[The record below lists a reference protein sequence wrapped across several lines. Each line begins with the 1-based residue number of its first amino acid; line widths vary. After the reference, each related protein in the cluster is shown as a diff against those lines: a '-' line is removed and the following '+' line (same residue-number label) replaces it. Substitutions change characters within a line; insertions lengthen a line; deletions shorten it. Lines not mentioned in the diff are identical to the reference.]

1 MIRRSIHGF
10 ASLSLPVDGSRGCRC
25 SAGVERLCPGCGART
40 CRSGGDQR
48 ARRGCGNRCSGCCHG
63 SSQGCRA
70 RRKTGAKTLTVAQDT
85 DPGTADVQ
93 LTTEEYF
100 LPLNLYDRLVEA
112 VTTGPL
118 KSELQPGL
126 AEKWSVSD
134 DGLKYTFN
142 LRKGVKFHSGDEL
155 TADDVIF
162 TFDRML
168 DPATKA
174 LNTDFL
180 DMIAGAKE
188 RMDGKATSVSG
199 LKKIDDNTV
208 EITLAAPFAPFLAN
222 LATPAGSIYSK
233 NATTKAGKDFGTK
246 PVGTG
251 PFKLDSWTPDSE
263 VVLSAFD
270 GYFRGKPKFDKL
282 IMKIV
287 PEPQTMA
294 LMFKKGDL
302 DVFDLDFARSQIP
315 EFKKDAQ
322 WKDKIVSGPRVG
334 TYYMSINEKIPPFD
348 NPKVREAIMY
358 AIDRQTLIDKLYY
371 GTGMPAKGILA
382 PGLAGYNDALPGFKY
397 DPEKAKAL
405 LKEAGFP
412 NGFEMTLNQT
422 TDSPTTLKMN
432 EALQAMLAQVG
443 IKAEIKQMDS
453 MPPGRAPA
461 RRVSWAATSR
471 VGRPTFNDPD
481 NFIYTFFAPANS
493 VARSWNY
500 ENKAVQDQLEKARSM
515 TDMAARYKL
524 YQDIENQIV
533 NKDFAYVPLFHLDH
547 LFVVN
552 PKVKNFKPSWNGWSN
567 MPYYGIEITD

>member
-1 MIRRSIHGF
+1 MVSRSPLYRLTTLVAVIVVLV
-10 ASLSLPVDGSRGCRC
+10 LSSCTPAPAPAPAAPAAPAAT
-25 SAGVERLCPGCGART
+25 SAPAAPAATKVPA
-40 CRSGGDQR
+40 
-48 ARRGCGNRCSGCCHG
+48 AP
-63 SSQGCRA
+63 A
-70 RRKTGAKTLTVAQDT
+70 KTGAKTLTVAQDT
-85 DPGTADVQ
+85 DAGTADVQ

-100 LPLNLYDRLVEA
+100 LPLNLFDRLVEA

-126 AEKWSVSD
+126 AEKWDVSA
-134 DGLKYTFN
+134 DGLKYTFT
-142 LRKGVKFHSGDEL
+142 LRKGVKFHSGDVL

-174 LNTDFL
+174 LNTDFV

-199 LKKIDDNTV
+199 MKKIDDNTV

-222 LATPAGSIYSK
+222 IATPAGSIYSK
-233 NATTKAGKDFGTK
+233 AATTKAGKDFGTK

-251 PFKLDSWTPDSE
+251 PFKLESWTPDSE
-263 VVLSAFD
+263 LVLAAFD
-270 GYFRGKPKFDKL
+270 GYFRGRPKFDKL
-282 IMKIV
+282 IMKVV
-287 PEPQTMA
+287 PEAQTMA

-322 WKDKIVSGPRVG
+322 WKDRIVSGPRVG
-334 TYYMSINEKIPPFD
+334 TYYMSINQAIKPFD
-348 NPKVREAIMY
+348 NPKVREAMMY

-371 GTGMPAKGILA
+371 GTGIPAKGILA

-405 LKEAGFP
+405 LKEAGFA

-432 EALQAMLAQVG
+432 EAVQAMLAQVG

-453 MPPGRAPA
+453 AAWSGTRKEGKLGSYTS
-461 RRVSWAATSR
+461 SWSAD
-471 VGRPTFNDPD
+471 FNDPD

-500 ENKAVQDQLEKARSM
+500 VDKDVQDQLTKARSM
-515 TDMAARYKL
+515 TDMAARYKV
-524 YQDIENQIV
+524 YQEVENAIV
-533 NKDFAYVPLFHLDH
+533 YKNFGFVPLFHLEH
-547 LFVVN
+547 LFVVQ
-552 PKVKNFKPSWNGWSN
+552 PKVKNFKSSWNGWSN

>member
-1 MIRRSIHGF
+1 MVSRP
-10 ASLSLPVDGSRGCRC
+10 SLYWLTALV
-25 SAGVERLCPGCGART
+25 AVVVLLAL
-40 CRSGGDQR
+40 
-48 ARRGCGNRCSGCCHG
+48 SGCAPAAAPAPAAPAAPAAT
-63 SSQGCRA
+63 SA
-70 RRKTGAKTLTVAQDT
+70 PAAAAATAAPKAAAPAAKTGAKTLSVAQDT

-142 LRKGVKFHSGDEL
+142 LRKGVKFHNGDEL

-199 LKKIDDNTV
+199 LKKIDNNTV

-251 PFKLDSWTPDSE
+251 PFKLESWTPDSE
-263 VVLSAFD
+263 VVLSAYD

-282 IMKIV
+282 VMKVV
-287 PEPQTMA
+287 PEAQTMA

-334 TYYMSINEKIPPFD
+334 TYYMSINEKIPPFE
-348 NPKVREAIMY
+348 NPKVREALMY

-453 MPPGRAPA
+453 AAWSGTRKEGKLGSYSS
-461 RRVSWAATSR
+461 SWSAD
-471 VGRPTFNDPD
+471 FNDPD
-481 NFIYTFFAPANS
+481 NFINTFFAPANS

-500 ENKAVQDQLEKARSM
+500 ENKAVQDQLAKARSM

-524 YQDIENQIV
+524 YQDAENQIV
-533 NKDFAYVPLFHLDH
+533 NKDFAFLPLFHLDH

>member
-1 MIRRSIHGF
+1 MVTRS
-10 ASLSLPVDGSRGCRC
+10 SLFRLMTLMAIIVLALSSCTPAPAPPPAAPAAT
-25 SAGVERLCPGCGART
+25 SAPAAT
-40 CRSGGDQR
+40 Q
-48 ARRGCGNRCSGCCHG
+48 AP
-63 SSQGCRA
+63 A
-70 RRKTGAKTLTVAQDT
+70 AAAKTGAKTLTIAQDT

-126 AEKWSVSD
+126 AEKWDVSA
-134 DGLKYTFN
+134 DGLKYTFH
-142 LRKGVKFHSGDEL
+142 LRKGVKFHSGDVL

-188 RMDGKATSVSG
+188 RMDGKATGVSG

-233 NATTKAGKDFGTK
+233 AATTKAGKDFGTK

-263 VVLSAFD
+263 LVLSAFD
-270 GYFRGKPKFDKL
+270 DYFRGRPKFDKL

-322 WKDKIVSGPRVG
+322 WKDRIVSGPRVG
-334 TYYMSINEKIPPFD
+334 TYYMSINQTIKPFD
-348 NPKVREAIMY
+348 NPKVREALMY

-371 GTGMPAKGILA
+371 GTGIPAKGILA

-405 LKEAGFP
+405 LKEAGFAD
-412 NGFEMTLNQT
+412 GFEMTLNQT

-432 EALQAMLAQVG
+432 EAVQAMLAQVG

-453 MPPGRAPA
+453 AAWSGTRKEGKLGSYTS
-461 RRVSWAATSR
+461 SWSAD
-471 VGRPTFNDPD
+471 FNDPD
-481 NFIYTFFAPANS
+481 NFIYTFFAPRNS
-493 VARSWNY
+493 VSRSWNY
-500 ENKAVQDQLEKARSM
+500 QNKAVQDQLEKARSM

-524 YQDIENQIV
+524 YQEIEKTIV
-533 NKDFAYVPLFHLDH
+533 YEDFAFVPLFHLEH
-547 LFVVN
+547 LFVVQ

-567 MPYYGIEITD
+567 MPYYGIAITD

>member
-1 MIRRSIHGF
+1 M
-10 ASLSLPVDGSRGCRC
+10 ATLAAVLV
-25 SAGVERLCPGCGART
+25 L
-40 CRSGGDQR
+40 
-48 ARRGCGNRCSGCCHG
+48 SGCVSATPAAPAAPAATSAPATQAPAPAKAG
-63 SSQGCRA
+63 P
-70 RRKTGAKTLTVAQDT
+70 KTLTVAQDT
-85 DPGTADVQ
+85 DPGTADPQ

-100 LPLNLYDRLVEA
+100 LPLNVFDRLVEA
-112 VTTGPL
+112 VTIGPG

-126 AEKWSVSD
+126 AEKWDVSA
-134 DGLKYTFN
+134 DGLKYTFY
-142 LRKGVKFHSGDEL
+142 LRKGVKFHSGDL
-155 TADDVIF
+155 LVADDVIF

-188 RMDGKATSVSG
+188 RMDGKATSTSG
-199 LKKIDDNTV
+199 LRKMDDNTV

-222 LATPAGSIYSK
+222 LATPAGSIFSK
-233 NATTKAGKDFGTK
+233 KATEKAGKDFGVK

-251 PFKLDSWTPDSE
+251 PFKMDNWTFNSE
-263 VVLSAFD
+263 IQLSAFD
-270 GYFRGKPKFDKL
+270 DYFRGRPKFDIL

-294 LMFKKGDL
+294 LMFRKGEL

-322 WKDKIVSGPRVG
+322 WKDHIVSGPRVG
-334 TYYMSINEKIPPFD
+334 TYYTSINEKIPPFD
-348 NPKVREAIMY
+348 NPKVREAVMY

-371 GTGMPAKGILA
+371 GTGIPAKGILA
-382 PGLAGYNDALPGFKY
+382 PGLAGYNPDLPGFKY

-432 EALQAMLAQVG
+432 EALQAMLAEVG

-453 MPPGRAPA
+453 AAWSGTRKEGKLGSYST
-461 RRVSWAATSR
+461 SWSADY
-471 VGRPTFNDPD
+471 NDPD
-481 NFIYTFFAPANS
+481 NFIYTFFAPRNS

-500 ENKAVQDQLEKARSM
+500 ENQAVQDQLEKARTM
-515 TDMAARYKL
+515 TDMQARYKL
-524 YQDIENQIV
+524 YQDIENSIV
-533 NKDFAYVPLFHLDH
+533 YKDFAFVPLFHLEH
-547 LFVVN
+547 LFVVQ

-567 MPYYGIEITD
+567 MPYYGIEIQ

>member
-1 MIRRSIHGF
+1 MVTRS
-10 ASLSLPVDGSRGCRC
+10 SLF
-25 SAGVERLCPGCGART
+25 RLMALL
-40 CRSGGDQR
+40 
-48 ARRGCGNRCSGCCHG
+48 AVILLAL
-63 SSQGCRA
+63 SSCTPPPAPAPAAPAAATQA
-70 RRKTGAKTLTVAQDT
+70 PAAPAATQAPAPAPKAGAKTLTVAQDT

-126 AEKWSVSD
+126 AEKWDVSA
-134 DGLKYTFN
+134 DGLKYTFY
-142 LRKGVKFHSGDEL
+142 LRKGVKFHSGDVL

-199 LKKIDDNTV
+199 LKKIDDYTV

-233 NATTKAGKDFGTK
+233 AATTKAGKDFGTK

-263 VVLSAFD
+263 LVLSAFD
-270 GYFRGKPKFDKL
+270 DYFRGRPKFDKL

-315 EFKKDAQ
+315 EFKKDPQ
-322 WKDKIVSGPRVG
+322 WKDRIVSGPRVG
-334 TYYMSINEKIPPFD
+334 TYYMSINQAIKPFD

-371 GTGMPAKGILA
+371 GTGIPAKGILA
-382 PGLAGYNDALPGFKY
+382 PGLAGYNPDLPGFKY

-405 LKEAGFP
+405 LKEAGYP
-412 NGFEMTLNQT
+412 DGFEMTLNQT

-432 EALQAMLAQVG
+432 EAVQAMLAQVG

-453 MPPGRAPA
+453 AAWSGTRKEGKLGSYTS
-461 RRVSWAATSR
+461 SWSADY
-471 VGRPTFNDPD
+471 NDPD
-481 NFIYTFFAPANS
+481 NFIYTFFAPRNS

-500 ENKAVQDQLEKARSM
+500 QNKAVQDQLEKARTM

-524 YQDIENQIV
+524 YQEIEYTIV
-533 NKDFAYVPLFHLDH
+533 YKDFAFVPLFHLEH
-547 LFVVN
+547 LFVVH

-567 MPYYGIEITD
+567 MPYYGIEIAD

>member
-1 MIRRSIHGF
+1 MITRP
-10 ASLSLPVDGSRGCRC
+10 SLFRLTVLAAVIMLVLSSCTPAPAPAPAAPAATSAPAAPVV
-25 SAGVERLCPGCGART
+25 ATKAPA
-40 CRSGGDQR
+40 
-48 ARRGCGNRCSGCCHG
+48 APP
-63 SSQGCRA
+63 
-70 RRKTGAKTLTVAQDT
+70 KTGAKTLTVAQDT

-126 AEKWSVSD
+126 AEKWDVSA
-134 DGLKYTFN
+134 DGLKYTFY
-142 LRKGVKFHSGDEL
+142 LRKGVKFHSGDVL

-199 LKKIDDNTV
+199 LKKVDDFTV

-233 NATTKAGKDFGTK
+233 AATTKAGKDFGTK

-263 VVLSAFD
+263 LVLSAFD
-270 GYFRGKPKFDKL
+270 DYFRGRPKFDKL

-315 EFKKDAQ
+315 EFKKDPQ
-322 WKDKIVSGPRVG
+322 WKDRIISGPRVG
-334 TYYMSINEKIPPFD
+334 TYYMSINQAIKPFD

-371 GTGMPAKGILA
+371 GTGIPAKGILA
-382 PGLAGYNDALPGFKY
+382 PGLAGYNPDLPGFKY

-405 LKEAGFP
+405 LKEAGFAD
-412 NGFEMTLNQT
+412 GFEMTLNQT

-453 MPPGRAPA
+453 AAWSGTRKEGKLGSYTS
-461 RRVSWAATSR
+461 SWSADY
-471 VGRPTFNDPD
+471 NDPD
-481 NFIYTFFAPANS
+481 NFIYTFFAPRNS
-493 VARSWNY
+493 VSRSWNY
-500 ENKAVQDQLEKARSM
+500 QNKAVQDQLEKARTM

-524 YQDIENQIV
+524 YQEIEYTIV
-533 NKDFAYVPLFHLDH
+533 YKDFAFVPLFHLEH
-547 LFVVN
+547 LFVVQ
-552 PKVKNFKPSWNGWSN
+552 PKVKNFKPSWNGWS
-567 MPYYGIEITD
+567 

>member
-1 MIRRSIHGF
+1 MVTRS
-10 ASLSLPVDGSRGCRC
+10 SLFRVTTLVAVIIMLALSSCTPAPAPAPAAPAAPAAT
-25 SAGVERLCPGCGART
+25 SAPA
-40 CRSGGDQR
+40 
-48 ARRGCGNRCSGCCHG
+48 AP
-63 SSQGCRA
+63 A
-70 RRKTGAKTLTVAQDT
+70 APAKTGAKTLTVAQDT

-126 AEKWSVSD
+126 AEKWEVSA
-134 DGLKYTFN
+134 DGLKYTFT
-142 LRKGVKFHSGDEL
+142 LRKGVKFHSGDVL

-222 LATPAGSIYSK
+222 IATPAGSIYSK
-233 NATTKAGKDFGTK
+233 AATTKAGKDFGTK

-263 VVLSAFD
+263 LVLSAFD
-270 GYFRGKPKFDKL
+270 GYFRGRPKFDKL
-282 IMKIV
+282 IMKVV
-287 PEPQTMA
+287 PEAQTMA

-315 EFKKDAQ
+315 EFKKDPQ
-322 WKDKIVSGPRVG
+322 WKDRIVSGPRVG
-334 TYYMSINEKIPPFD
+334 TYYMSINQAIKPFD

-371 GTGMPAKGILA
+371 GTGIPAKGILA

-397 DPEKAKAL
+397 DPEKAKTL
-405 LKEAGFP
+405 LKEAGFA

-432 EALQAMLAQVG
+432 EAVQAMLAQVG

-453 MPPGRAPA
+453 AAWSGTRKEGKLGSYTS
-461 RRVSWAATSR
+461 SWSAD
-471 VGRPTFNDPD
+471 FNDPD

-500 ENKAVQDQLEKARSM
+500 VDKDVQDQLTKARSM

-524 YQDIENQIV
+524 YQDIESSIV
-533 NKDFAYVPLFHLDH
+533 YKNFGFVPLFHLEH
-547 LFVVN
+547 LFVVQ

>member
-1 MIRRSIHGF
+1 MVTRS
-10 ASLSLPVDGSRGCRC
+10 SLF
-25 SAGVERLCPGCGART
+25 RLMALL
-40 CRSGGDQR
+40 
-48 ARRGCGNRCSGCCHG
+48 AVILLAL
-63 SSQGCRA
+63 SSCTPPPAPAPAAPAAATQA
-70 RRKTGAKTLTVAQDT
+70 PAAPAATQAPAAAPKAGAKTLTVAQDT

-126 AEKWSVSD
+126 AEKWDVSA
-134 DGLKYTFN
+134 DGLKYTFY
-142 LRKGVKFHSGDEL
+142 LRKGVKFHSGDVL

-199 LKKIDDNTV
+199 LKKIDDYTV

-233 NATTKAGKDFGTK
+233 AATTKAGKDFGTK

-263 VVLSAFD
+263 LVLSAFD
-270 GYFRGKPKFDKL
+270 DYFRGRPKFDKL

-315 EFKKDAQ
+315 EFKKDPQ
-322 WKDKIVSGPRVG
+322 WKDRIVSGPRVG
-334 TYYMSINEKIPPFD
+334 TYYMSINQAIKPFD

-371 GTGMPAKGILA
+371 GTGIPAKGILA
-382 PGLAGYNDALPGFKY
+382 PGLAGYNPDLPGFKY

-405 LKEAGFP
+405 LKEAGYP
-412 NGFEMTLNQT
+412 DGFEMTLNQT

-432 EALQAMLAQVG
+432 EAVQAMLAQVG

-453 MPPGRAPA
+453 AAWSGTRKEGKLGSYTS
-461 RRVSWAATSR
+461 SWSADY
-471 VGRPTFNDPD
+471 NDPD
-481 NFIYTFFAPANS
+481 NFIYTFFAPRNS

-500 ENKAVQDQLEKARSM
+500 QNKAVQDQLEKARTM

-524 YQDIENQIV
+524 YQEIEYTIV
-533 NKDFAYVPLFHLDH
+533 YKDFAFVPLFHLEH
-547 LFVVN
+547 LFVVH

-567 MPYYGIEITD
+567 MPYYGIEIAD